1 MSTTTSPQLSH
12 RDRAV
17 LRAIAEGRAVVSGSC
32 GMPLTIDGFCCADQ
46 FVGSRLARAG
56 LVSAVSRVPALA
68 QLTDTGRALLQAA

>member
-1 MSTTTSPQLSH
+1 MSTTTLHP
-12 RDRAV
+12 AEPPGPGG
-17 LRAIAEGRAVVSGSC
+17 AEGDRRRPAVVSGSC

-56 LVSAVSRVPALA
+56 LLSAVSRVPAPA